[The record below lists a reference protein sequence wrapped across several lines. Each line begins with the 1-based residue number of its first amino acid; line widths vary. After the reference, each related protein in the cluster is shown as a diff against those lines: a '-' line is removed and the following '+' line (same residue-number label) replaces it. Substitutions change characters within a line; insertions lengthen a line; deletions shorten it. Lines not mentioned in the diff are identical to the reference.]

1 MKKLTVLFLLGMFA
15 SRGFA
20 QSQYSITP
28 EIGYNKTS
36 FFNTAQKT
44 QIVTAPLYG
53 IELGGLVTKSGK
65 KGFFVQSGLFFEQKG
80 SYQGRGYQA
89 IYGSNSNIKISYLQ
103 IPLNV
108 GFHKQL
114 KNKDWG
120 ILASVGVYA
129 AYGISGSEKGS
140 SLGIN
145 GTSSIDR
152 NVTFV
157 SSVSIPNSNTTYIK
171 PLDFGYQAAVGA
183 SYKNLIAKI
192 GYSRGFNSV
201 SPDGSTSY
209 KNDVWTFSLGYK
221 INLL

>member
-1 MKKLTVLFLLGMFA
+1 MKKLTVLFLLGMFV
-15 SRGFA
+15 SCGFA
-20 QSQYSITP
+20 QSKYSITP

-36 FFNTAQKT
+36 FYNTAQT
-44 QIVTAPLYG
+44 TEIVTAPLYG

-65 KGFFVQSGLFFEQKG
+65 KGLFIESGLFFEQKG

-89 IYGSNSNIKISYLQ
+89 LYGTNSNIKISYLQ
-103 IPLNV
+103 VPLNV
-108 GFHKQL
+108 GLHKNL

-120 ILASVGVYA
+120 ILASVGVYG
-129 AYGISGSEKGS
+129 AYGISGSENGT
-140 SLGIN
+140 SLGIS
-145 GTSSIDR
+145 GTSNINR

-157 SSVSIPNSNTTYIK
+157 SSVTAPNSNTTYIK